1 MVICMK
7 NKKVLI
13 VIIIIIALLLLCPI
27 PKRLNDGGS
36 IRFQAL
42 LYSVTKYH
50 KLDHSSENE
59 YIDGIGIEILG
70 VEFFNNTDKKS
81 ETFTTI
87 EERIKLEDLKIKE
100 EGIDTTKL
108 VKFNGILYGK
118 SFALID
124 YAGDLNKTIGK
135 INYLIEEEY
144 LPQLDG
150 ETNCKEVLGASVLEA
165 NEKTMV
171 LNINNVAVLFE
182 AITKFI

>member
-1 MVICMK
+1 M
-7 NKKVLI
+7 LI

-27 PKRLNDGGS
+27 PMRLKDGGS

-42 LYSVTKYH
+42 LYSITKYH
-50 KLDHSSENE
+50 KLDHSTENG
-59 YIDGIGIEILG
+59 YVDGIGIEILG
-70 VEFFNNTDKKS
+70 VEIFNNTDKKS
-81 ETFTTI
+81 ETFTTV

-108 VKFNGILYGK
+108 VKFDGILYGK

-150 ETNCKEVLGASVLEA
+150 ETNCKEVLG
-165 NEKTMV
+165 
-171 LNINNVAVLFE
+171 
-182 AITKFI
+182 